1 MDGTALSDGKIAV
14 LDLMV
19 LGGLAPSKSEAKR
32 LVMQGGV
39 LLDDEKVDQFGA
51 TVDADALKSGI
62 VIRRG
67 KKVFRKFILK

>member
-1 MDGTALSDGKIAV
+1 MDGKIGV

-19 LGGLAPSKSEAKR
+19 TGGLAPSKREAKR

-39 LLDDEKVDQFGA
+39 LLDDVKVESFTA
-51 TVDADALKSGI
+51 TVDAEVLKNGV

-67 KKVFRKFILK
+67 KKVFHKFILK